1 MHAMTEQEMVEG
13 FCEDGKDRAP
23 PKVGTRVTPSGHFA
37 PIAGNTVIRHVP
49 ATSATMLL
57 LTEAQGVLKSAP
69 FGEHFAYLPPA
80 SFHMT
85 VFEGVIDD
93 RREIHHWPEDVSYSA
108 PIKETTALHLERL
121 STFEAPAPFSMKVK
135 TVTPLGLVLE
145 GATPADDALARAWRD
160 GLTVPFGY
168 KSPNHDQYGF
178 HITLAY
184 CVTWL
189 PREAAAGHLA
199 LVSALLERIA
209 HELPVL
215 ELNPPAFCR
224 FADLTRFEE
233 IRTL

>member
-1 MHAMTEQEMVEG
+1 MQAMTEQQMVEG

-37 PIAGNTVIRHVP
+37 PVAGNTVIRHVP

-93 RREIHHWPEDVSYSA
+93 RREKHHWPEGVGYSV
-108 PIKETTALHLERL
+108 PIKDTTALYLERL
-121 STFEAPAPFSMKVK
+121 STFQPPAPFSMKVK

-145 GATPADDALARAWRD
+145 GATPEDEARARAFRDALVD
-160 GLTVPFGY
+160 PMGY
-168 KSPNHDQYGF
+168 KSP
-178 HITLAY
+178 
-184 CVTWL
+184 
-189 PREAAAGHLA
+189 
-199 LVSALLERIA
+199 S
-209 HELPVL
+209 HEDRKSTR
-215 ELNPPAFCR
+215 LNSSH
-224 FADLTRFEE
+224 
-233 IRTL
+233 